1 MKIHGRK
8 LVALLLAAAVL
19 LNLTACGKREN
30 APNDKMEKNLFHPA
44 PVYQTVEIAVP
55 VDAGIPRN
63 DLV

>member
-30 APNDKMEKNLFHPA
+30 APNDKMEKVF
-44 PVYQTVEIAVP
+44 VP
-55 VDAGIPRN
+55 ETLGS
-63 DLV
+63 